1 MSKQQVIG
9 LGFFIITL
17 ASPSMVLAKSS
28 VKVSPVIAQPTIT
41 PAETGDVLA
50 AMQEKKKSE
59 YILPYPGIAVDHP
72 LYFLKRF
79 RDQILEKLIV
89 DPIRKSEFHLLQAD
103 KFLNMAIFLNNQ
115 GKVALATSVITKAE
129 TYMQQVVGELVAIKG
144 NGAKIPGN
152 VVDRLDKS
160 MGKHV
165 EVLEGM
171 LTKIDALQKQA
182 VTDALTMLKKVQ
194 GDLPKLK

>member
-59 YILPYPGIAVDHP
+59 YILPPP
-72 LYFLKRF
+72 PRF
-79 RDQILEKLIV
+79 VI
-89 DPIRKSEFHLLQAD
+89 
-103 KFLNMAIFLNNQ
+103 KF
-115 GKVALATSVITKAE
+115 
-129 TYMQQVVGELVAIKG
+129 
-144 NGAKIPGN
+144 
-152 VVDRLDKS
+152 
-160 MGKHV
+160 
-165 EVLEGM
+165 
-171 LTKIDALQKQA
+171 
-182 VTDALTMLKKVQ
+182 
-194 GDLPKLK
+194 